1 MNLKQQS
8 KVVGWDDGPFELGQR
23 ETVPLVGVVT
33 RGGDHVDGVL
43 KTEVEV
49 DGLGVTTNLI
59 TTING
64 SKHSQELKLIILD
77 GITFGGFN
85 VVDIE
90 KLANET
96 DIPVLAVTR
105 EKFDLQAIR
114 EALGNLSDFERR
126 WEAILNAGEFAYTR
140 VRGSK
145 IYFQTASLPE
155 EQAKKAISITTTH
168 SSLPEPIRLADM
180 ITRAMVNGES

>member
-1 MNLKQQS
+1 MNLKRQT
-8 KVVGWDDGPFELGQR
+8 KVVGWDDGPFELGQQ

-33 RGGDHVDGVL
+33 RGGGHVDGVI
-43 KTEVEV
+43 KTEIEV
-49 DGLGVTTNLI
+49 DGLGVTTNLT

-64 SKHSQELKLIILD
+64 SKHSQELKLILLD
-77 GITFGGFN
+77 GITYGGFN

-96 DIPVLAVTR
+96 NIPVLAITR
-105 EKFDLQAIR
+105 EKFDLQSIKK
-114 EALGNLSDFERR
+114 ALGNLSDFERR
-126 WEAILNAGEFAYTR
+126 WEAVLHAGKSAYTK

-145 IYFQTASLPE
+145 IYFQSASLSE
-155 EQAKKAISITTTH
+155 EEAKKAISITTTH